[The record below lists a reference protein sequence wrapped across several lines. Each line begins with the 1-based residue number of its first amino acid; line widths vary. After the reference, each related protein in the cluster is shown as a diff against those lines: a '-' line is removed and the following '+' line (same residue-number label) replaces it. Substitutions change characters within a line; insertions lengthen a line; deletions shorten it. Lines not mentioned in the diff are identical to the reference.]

1 MVDVNAVLERL
12 RDPSAE
18 GAAGRLAW
26 LLVDDALGRTLSDLL
41 DVRLFA
47 AALREGIRAFASS
60 DAAAARMAAIVEEG
74 EKTLAAEKRTIGAL
88 LPASL
93 KTGAHDFAALALTP
107 PGDVIEK
114 LLDREPVKKLLRA
127 QVIDT
132 LIAFGRKAASPVAD
146 NPIARGLG
154 GLSKLALGQGGKP
167 SAFGAIANAVS
178 GEVERQVEK
187 RATDFADIAV
197 AGILDGISAQ
207 LSDPA
212 RAKEQA
218 ALRLALLDGF
228 LELTGAEVATLGR
241 GPTAARVAVARKTLA
256 AWAAEETFEAEV
268 EALATALLAKDV
280 GRTLGDVLR
289 DLGLEDVV
297 SEKAREIVR
306 RRVAAFVA
314 GERFAEWL
322 QTLIG

>member
-41 DVRLFA
+41 DVRFFA

-88 LPASL
+88 
-93 KTGAHDFAALALTP
+93 DFAALALTP

-256 AWAAEETFEAEV
+256 AWAAEETFEAEL